1 MVLWGMDQPAS
12 ESIPLGA
19 NPPERPSFLRRRLIQ
34 PLLNQLT
41 QGASP
46 VQLARSVGWGFVLG
60 IFPILGTTT
69 TLCGIAGVALRLNHI
84 ALQAVN
90 WLVYPLQIL
99 LIIPFLRLGNVL
111 FGLDPFPLSLT
122 EITALFEVDFWGS
135 LRDLGGLA
143 ARGIVAWTL
152 VAIPTVILFRLI
164 LTPVFTR
171 IARSLPQRGE
181 TRS

>member
-1 MVLWGMDQPAS
+1 MDQPAI
-12 ESIPLGA
+12 ESVPLDA
-19 NPPERPSFLRRRLIQ
+19 HPPTRVSFLRRRLIQ

-99 LIIPFLRLGNVL
+99 LIIPFLRLGNLL
-111 FGLDPFPLSLT
+111 FGLDPFPLSLS
-122 EITALFEVDFWGS
+122 EITALFEADFWGS

-143 ARGIVAWTL
+143 VRGVIAWSL
-152 VAIPTVILFRLI
+152 VALPTVLVFRLA

-171 IARSLPQRGE
+171 LARTLPQRGA
-181 TRS
+181 SQP

>member
-1 MVLWGMDQPAS
+1 MDQPVSETTHFDAS
-12 ESIPLGA
+12 
-19 NPPERPSFLRRRLIQ
+19 PPERGSFLRRRLTE

-69 TLCGIAGVALRLNHI
+69 TLCGIAGVAFRLNHI

-99 LIIPFLRLGNVL
+99 LIIPFLRLGNLL

-122 EITALFEVDFWGS
+122 EITALFEADFWGS
-135 LRDLGGLA
+135 LRNLGGLA
-143 ARGIVAWTL
+143 LRGVVAWAL
-152 VAIPTVILFRLI
+152 VAMPAVILFRLV

-171 IARSLPQRGE
+171 IARTLPSRGVP
-181 TRS
+181 RP